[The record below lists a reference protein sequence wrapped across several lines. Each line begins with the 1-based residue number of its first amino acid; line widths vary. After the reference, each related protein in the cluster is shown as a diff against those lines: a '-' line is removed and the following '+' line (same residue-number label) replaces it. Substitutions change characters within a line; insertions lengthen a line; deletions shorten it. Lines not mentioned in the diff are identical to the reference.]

1 MAVEIP
7 QMPSYAENSQTT
19 EIQIDD
25 IRRILQ
31 PRVTRGEVHVAR
43 TAEGYTIYHH
53 YRSATNAR
61 KLQMPIAQ
69 LRTVTTDKF
78 ELFWGR
84 GSGRWWTYHD
94 IEERPF
100 IAQFDRCMDEISK
113 DPWGCFWG

>member
-1 MAVEIP
+1 M
-7 QMPSYAENSQTT
+7 SLCAENPEIT

-25 IRRILQ
+25 IRRVLQ
-31 PRVTRGEVHVAR
+31 PRVPRGEVHVVR

-53 YRSATNAR
+53 YRSATNA
-61 KLQMPIAQ
+61 KELQMPIAQ
-69 LRTVTTDKF
+69 LRSVMDDMF
-78 ELFWGR
+78 ELFWRR

-100 IAQFDRCMDEISK
+100 IAPFNRCMDEISK

>member
-1 MAVEIP
+1 MA
-7 QMPSYAENSQTT
+7 SCAENSETM

-25 IRRILQ
+25 IRRVLQ
-31 PRVTRGEVHVAR
+31 ARVGRGEVHVVR

-53 YRSATNAR
+53 YRSAANAK

-69 LRTVTTDKF
+69 LRSAENDTF
-78 ELFWGR
+78 ELFWRR

-100 IAQFDRCMDEISK
+100 VAAFERCMDEISK